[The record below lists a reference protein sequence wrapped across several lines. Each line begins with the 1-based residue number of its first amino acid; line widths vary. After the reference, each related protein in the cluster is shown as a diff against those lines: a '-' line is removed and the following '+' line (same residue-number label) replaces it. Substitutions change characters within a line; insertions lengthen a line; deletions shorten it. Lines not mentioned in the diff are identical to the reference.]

1 LPTTS
6 QPKLPPVMLLGDTFG
21 YPAGVSHGVTTYYL
35 NVIPALLRAG
45 VDLTVCLLREPHP
58 AAQKL
63 ERLGIHPIFL
73 GAHRMNPFVATRVAQ
88 LAKQRGCRILHA
100 GGMKGTLMARVAARV
115 VPAQVLIHVHDHDI
129 PPLPVRLLHR
139 VLARPTDLGI
149 CVSRAVG
156 ETAERAYYVRHDRVR
171 VVHNGLDLERF
182 RQQVRPDAR
191 SRLRKDLS
199 IPDDSRVLAL
209 IGRFYVEKGHEE
221 MIRMMPAIV
230 ARCPDVVLILVG
242 DGPYR
247 RDCEN
252 LAEQLKIEPHVRF
265 LGQRHDVPELLAASD
280 LLVMPS
286 HIEGFPLAVVEALAL
301 GRPVVGYDVGGM
313 GEAVEHGRTGELVPA
328 RNMDAF
334 VAAVVSMLDDRV
346 ALDAY
351 SKRALAAADQFSV
364 DAHVAGLLEC
374 YKEAMLASSADVA
387 PRTTAADSRKAL
399 DG

>member
-1 LPTTS
+1 LPTTLAAE
-6 QPKLPPVMLLGDTFG
+6 LPPVMLLGDTFG
-21 YPAGVSHGVTTYYL
+21 YPSGVSHGVTTYYL

-58 AAQKL
+58 AAEKL
-63 ERLGIHPIFL
+63 ERFGIKPIFL
-73 GAHRMNPFVATRVAQ
+73 SAHRMNPFVATRVAQ

-100 GGMKGTLMARVAARV
+100 GGMKGALMARVAARV
-115 VPAQVLIHVHDHDI
+115 VPAQVLVHVHDHDI

-139 VLARPTDLGI
+139 AFARPTDLGI

-156 ETAERAYYVRHDRVR
+156 ETAEKAYYVRHDRVR

-191 SRLRKDLS
+191 SRVRADLAV
-199 IPDDSRVLAL
+199 PADSRVLAL
-209 IGRFYVEKGHEE
+209 IGRFYVEKGHQE
-221 MIRMMPAIV
+221 MIRMMPAIA
-230 ARCPDVVLILVG
+230 ARCPDVVLLLVG

-247 RDCEN
+247 RDCES
-252 LAEQLKIEPHVRF
+252 LAEQLNVQPHVRF
-265 LGQRHDVPELLAASD
+265 LGQRSDVPELLAASD

-328 RNMDAF
+328 RSMDAF

-351 SKRALAAADQFSV
+351 SKRALAAAEQFSV
-364 DAHVAGLLEC
+364 DAHVAKLLEC
-374 YKEAMLASSADVA
+374 YAEAMRPATPDVA
-387 PRTTAADSRKAL
+387 PRTAAADSPKAL